1 MSKAPAPAAAPAAAA
16 EGAAPKKSKKMLFII
31 AGAVL
36 VLGAGGGG
44 AFFMMKKGGQAHAK
58 EAAPVVEKKPSVFS
72 ALDPF
77 TVNLADRDTSHY
89 LQIGLTYELNG
100 KEMEE
105 EVKNQMPL
113 IRSRIL
119 LLLTSK
125 TAVELATPEGKARL
139 AGELIAV
146 ARQPMEGAKPAA
158 AKAPDRGIFN
168 VHFSAF
174 IIQ

>member
-1 MSKAPAPAAAPAAAA
+1 MSAKPAAAA
-16 EGAAPKKSKKMLFII
+16 EGAPKKSKKMLFII
-31 AGAVL
+31 VGAVL
-36 VLGAGGGG
+36 VLGAGGAG
-44 AFFMMKKGGQAHAK
+44 AFIMTKRGAAHGK
-58 EAAPVVEKKPSVFS
+58 EEAAPKHVEKKPSTFS

-77 TVNLADRDTSHY
+77 TVNLADRDRDHY
-89 LQIGLTYELNG
+89 LQIGLTYEVTG
-100 KEMEE
+100 KEVEE

-125 TAVELATPEGKARL
+125 TAVELATPEGKSKL
-139 AGELIAV
+139 AGELIAL
-146 ARQPMEGAKPAA
+146 ARQPMENTPAGKEA
-158 AKAPDRGIFN
+158 DRGIAN

>member
-1 MSKAPAPAAAPAAAA
+1 MSKAPAAAPA
-16 EGAAPKKSKKMLFII
+16 EGAPKKSKKMLFII
-31 AGAVL
+31 VGAVL
-36 VLGAGGGG
+36 LLGAGGGG
-44 AFFMMKKGGQAHAK
+44 AFFMMKKGGAHAK
-58 EAAPVVEKKPSVFS
+58 EAKHAPAPVVEKKPSVFS

-77 TVNLADRDTSHY
+77 TVNLADRDAAHY

-100 KEMEE
+100 KEMED

-125 TAVELATPEGKARL
+125 TAVELATPEGKAKL
-139 AGELIAV
+139 AGELIAL
-146 ARQPMEGAKPAA
+146 ARQPMEGTKAA
-158 AKAPDRGIFN
+158 STQGPDRGIVN

>member
-1 MSKAPAPAAAPAAAA
+1 MSKAPPAAA
-16 EGAAPKKSKKMLFII
+16 EGAPPKKSKKMLFI
-31 AGAVL
+31 AVGAVL
-36 VLGAGGGG
+36 VLGLGGAGG
-44 AFFMMKKGGQAHAK
+44 FIMMKRGGSAHA
-58 EAAPVVEKKPSVFS
+58 APGAPATPPPVERKGPPVFS

-77 TVNLADRDTSHY
+77 TVNLADRDTGHY
-89 LQIGLTYELNG
+89 LQIGLTYELTG
-100 KEMEE
+100 KEMDE
-105 EVKNQMPL
+105 EVKAQMPL

-146 ARQPMEGAKPAA
+146 ARQPMETSKQALAQQ
-158 AKAPDRGIFN
+158 PDRGIAN

>member
-1 MSKAPAPAAAPAAAA
+1 MSKAAAAPASP

-31 AGAVL
+31 IGVVVL
-36 VLGAGGGG
+36 LLAGGGVA
-44 AFFMMKKGGQAHAK
+44 AFVLLKSKSATPADKAAHAK
-58 EAAPVVEKKPSVFS
+58 PVEKKPSVFTP
-72 ALDPF
+72 LDPF
-77 TVNLADRDTSHY
+77 TVNLADREREHY
-89 LQIGLTYELNG
+89 LQIGLTYEVAG
-100 KEMEE
+100 ADISE
-105 EVKNQMPL
+105 EVKAQMPL

-125 TAVELATPEGKARL
+125 TAVDLATPEGKNRL

-146 ARQPMEGAKPAA
+146 ARQPMEESHSPNAKEPE
-158 AKAPDRGIFN
+158 RGIVN